1 MGEKDRNVAPL
12 RTDRGV
18 VHRQIIEEWKVVTTA
33 DAKVDGGGGR
43 RMTCVCPRAT
53 DIESSG
59 ASLLSRS
66 EKKNNSPRRF
76 ILHSRKRRGR
86 HSTIREKCADKA
98 AGAAECGLGGATGSH
113 FTHGSLKSKEQ
124 EGGLRG

>member
-1 MGEKDRNVAPL
+1 
-12 RTDRGV
+12 
-18 VHRQIIEEWKVVTTA
+18 
-33 DAKVDGGGGR
+33 
-43 RMTCVCPRAT
+43 MTCVCPRAT

-59 ASLLSRS
+59 AASLLSRS

-98 AGAAECGLGGATGSH
+98 AGAAECGYSGGATVSH